1 MSTTTT
7 PVTATPSWLPARAP
21 ITSGAEYVESL
32 RGRGLKVHFMG
43 KMIAEPVD
51 HPLIRPS
58 INAVA
63 RTYDLANEEP
73 ALASAVSG
81 VSSNFPP

>member
-1 MSTTTT
+1 
-7 PVTATPSWLPARAP
+7 
-21 ITSGAEYVESL
+21 
-32 RGRGLKVHFMG
+32 MG

-63 RTYDLANEEP
+63 RTYDLANEDP
-73 ALASAVSG
+73 ALASAVIGANAAKAAAVARSAR
-81 VSSNFPP
+81 PT